1 MQNKLTP
8 RFLLIG
14 LVLVWGIWSLWPTIK
29 LQNLSDDEKD
39 VLRVEGKLEEIET
52 KAIKQGLDLKGGMY
66 IVLVPGAGVQGRGIG
81 EVEVVGT
88 GMV

>member
-14 LVLVWGIWSLWPTIK
+14 LVLVWGFWSLWPTIK

-52 KAIKQGLDLKGGMY
+52 KANK
-66 IVLVPGAGVQGRGIG
+66 VPIFINRISKKL
-81 EVEVVGT
+81 T
-88 GMV
+88 S